1 MWVGPEQRT
10 LPMSQTIEQL
20 TYSVPGMS
28 CGHCR
33 AAITAEV
40 QRIAGVASVD
50 VDLDAK
56 RVTVAGE
63 QLDDAAVR
71 AALDDAGYDA
81 A

>member
-71 AALDDAGYDA
+71 AAIDDAGYDA